1 MKGTTIFSA
10 YLGAEQKLER
20 HPGPDWDRIARQS
33 ATFFADIVGRLKVS
47 DTCRKVWNAERGTPE
62 QIITAL
68 FGLSSDEDH
77 FWSGLVA
84 RLRTDTAQIVDQKAK
99 IAELEAELLDRRTVE
114 LGQLMSDISED
125 HWAAGWMHYNEYA
138 LWAMVIDPTK
148 RRYAM
153 RDVPENQ
160 IARLKKLS
168 EQIGGWIAYR
178 VDPFSPGADI
188 EKGEEFIPMAEW
200 LEMFAKHEA
209 IK

>member
-1 MKGTTIFSA
+1 MPDQTLSPREFITKTMAEATTMFEVFDKIVA
-10 YLGAEQKLER
+10 KM
-20 HPGPDWDRIARQS
+20 D
-33 ATFFADIVGRLKVS
+33 AD
-47 DTCRKVWNAERGTPE
+47 A
-62 QIITAL
+62 
-68 FGLSSDEDH
+68 
-77 FWSGLVA
+77 
-84 RLRTDTAQIVDQKAK
+84 AK

-209 IK
+209 IN

>member
-99 IAELEAELLDRRTVE
+99 IAELEAKYAKRTKDFIEWIDYTSSVSSGTSQDYRKARRKME
-114 LGQLMSDISED
+114 QL
-125 HWAAGWMHYNEYA
+125 
-138 LWAMVIDPTK
+138 
-148 RRYAM
+148 
-153 RDVPENQ
+153 
-160 IARLKKLS
+160 
-168 EQIGGWIAYR
+168 
-178 VDPFSPGADI
+178 
-188 EKGEEFIPMAEW
+188 EKEVAE
-200 LEMFAKHEA
+200 ASHE
-209 IK
+209 